1 MRIKLALASLASL
14 ALVIFPATAFA
25 GYAPSN
31 RPTFQCITP
40 TNCPGANYVV
50 FNSFT
55 NAVNYGDERAFFD
68 AKDAAITTS
77 GGYQDSVPVHDG
89 ETVEMRVYV
98 HNNANPN
105 AIGVAAATA
114 HNTTI
119 LVLLPTGAARTT
131 QEAAAEISAS
141 NANPANVSDTVDLT
155 ASTPFTVSLD
165 SSSPVMVTY
174 RPNGQGNYVTNT
186 LPNVVFNGNSWS
198 ANVGDWKGCFN
209 YAALIT
215 FNAVVHMPTTP
226 TPPVTPVTPVSKT
239 TVLPNTGAGDVLG
252 IFAGASA
259 VGTAGHYFVARRRR
273 S

>member
-1 MRIKLALASLASL
+1 MRFKLALAGLMSVFALA
-14 ALVIFPATAFA
+14 IFPTAVFA
-25 GYAPSN
+25 GYTPAS

-55 NAVNYGDERAFFD
+55 NAPNYGDERAFFD
-68 AKDAAITTS
+68 AKDAAITS
-77 GGYQDSVPVHDG
+77 PGGYQDSVPVRDG
-89 ETVEMRVYV
+89 ERVEMRVYV

-105 AIGVAAATA
+105 TIGATAATA

-131 QEAAAEISAS
+131 QEAGAQITAS
-141 NANPANVSDTVDLT
+141 NANPNYVTDTVDLT
-155 ASTPFTVSLD
+155 AGTPFTVALD
-165 SSSPVMVTY
+165 TSSPVMVTY
-174 RPNGQGNYVTNT
+174 RPNGVGDYVTNT
-186 LPNVVFNGNSWS
+186 LPNVTFSGTNSWTS
-198 ANVGDWKGCFN
+198 NVGDWHGCFN
-209 YAALIT
+209 YSAVIT
-215 FNAVVHMPTTP
+215 FTAIVHVPTTP
-226 TPPVTPVTPVSKT
+226 TPPVTTTTKT
-239 TVLPNTGAGDVLG
+239 LPNTGAGDILG